1 MKQKIEELL
10 NQRKAELQSKID
22 QFNQLENQ
30 QRELIKE
37 IAVLQGRV
45 SELEELIKTFETDN
59 KELDKS

>member
-22 QFNQLENQ
+22 EFNQLENQ

-45 SELEELIKTFETDN
+45 SELEELLKTFETDD